1 MKRGHWQRWSSG
13 NPHAQWVKRAVAS
26 DGGDKRVEYR
36 RPNGSHTPRPP
47 RERYETVVARSRGVS
62 GMLVRCA
69 SQLFNAMRMRQL
81 PEHRRRIG
89 QSRAVLRA
97 VRQFTGAGYAARC
110 LAYLRNV
117 DPLVFEEVVLS
128 ALEDAGLFVLRN
140 QRYSGDGG
148 IDGKVWL
155 PGHGW
160 YAVQSKRY
168 GGHVNHQHVAAFG
181 EALCHHGLGAGLF
194 LHTGRSG
201 AAVYPHLTK
210 SNVVL
215 VSGASL
221 VQLVLGRRAGEVVW
235 S

>member
-13 NPHAQWVKRAVAS
+13 NVHARWVKRALAS
-26 DGGDKRVEYR
+26 DDGRERIEEEKAGG
-36 RPNGSHTPRPP
+36 SFAPRPP
-47 RERYETVVARSRGVS
+47 RERYEAVLASSRGVS

-69 SQLFNAMRMRQL
+69 SQLLNAVRLRRL
-81 PEHRRRIG
+81 TEHRRRIA

-97 VRQFTGAGYAARC
+97 VRQFRGDGYAARC
-110 LAYLRNV
+110 LAYLRSV

-148 IDGKVWL
+148 IDGRVWL
-155 PGHGW
+155 PGQGW

-168 GGHVNHQHVAAFG
+168 GGHVNHHHVAAFG
-181 EALCHHGLGAGLF
+181 EAICRHGFGAGLF

-210 SNVVL
+210 SKVVL

-221 VQLVLGRRAGEVVW
+221 VKLVLGRRAEDVVW
-235 S
+235 N

>member
-1 MKRGHWQRWSSG
+1 MKRGHWQCWSSG
-13 NPHAQWVKRAVAS
+13 DSHARLGQRAKVS
-26 DGGDKRVEYR
+26 DGGGERAAYR
-36 RPNGSHTPRPP
+36 RSGGPRPPRPP
-47 RERYETVVARSRGVS
+47 RERYEAVLTRTRGVS
-62 GMLVRCA
+62 SMLVRCA
-69 SQLFNAMRMRQL
+69 SQLFNAMRMRRQA
-81 PEHRRRIG
+81 EHRRRIG

-97 VRQFTGAGYAARC
+97 VRQFTGEGYAARC

-140 QRYSGDGG
+140 PRYSGDGG

-155 PGHGW
+155 PGYGW
-160 YAVQSKRY
+160 CAVQSKRY
-168 GGHVNHQHVAAFG
+168 GGHVNHHHVAAFG
-181 EALCHHGLGAGLF
+181 EVIFHHGFGAGLF

-201 AAVYPHLTK
+201 AAVYPHLTRSK
-210 SNVVL
+210 VVL

>member
-13 NPHAQWVKRAVAS
+13 SPHADMKGVVAGRGHGERAES
-26 DGGDKRVEYR
+26 TKLGGR
-36 RPNGSHTPRPP
+36 RTPRPP
-47 RERYETVVARSRGVS
+47 RERYKTVLASSRGVR
-62 GMLVRCA
+62 GILVRFA
-69 SQLFNAMRMRQL
+69 SQLLNAVRLHRL
-81 PEHRRRIG
+81 TEHRRRIA

-97 VRQFTGAGYAARC
+97 VRRFTGDGYAARC
-110 LAYLRNV
+110 LGYLRSV

-140 QRYSGDGG
+140 KRYSGDGG

-155 PGHGW
+155 PGDGW

-181 EALCHHGLGAGLF
+181 EAICHHGFGAGLF

-201 AAVYPHLTK
+201 GAVYPHLTRSK
-210 SNVVL
+210 VVL

-235 S
+235 N

>member
-1 MKRGHWQRWSSG
+1 
-13 NPHAQWVKRAVAS
+13 
-26 DGGDKRVEYR
+26 
-36 RPNGSHTPRPP
+36 
-47 RERYETVVARSRGVS
+47 
-62 GMLVRCA
+62 MLFRCA
-69 SQLFNAMRMRQL
+69 SQLFNAMRMRRL
-81 PEHRRRIG
+81 PDHRRRIS

-97 VRQFTGAGYAARC
+97 VRQFTGEGYAARC
-110 LAYLRNV
+110 LAYLRSV

-128 ALEDAGLFVLRN
+128 ALEDAGLFILRN

-181 EALCHHGLGAGLF
+181 EAICHHGVGAGLF

-201 AAVYPHLTK
+201 AAVYPHLAR

-221 VQLVLGRRAGEVVW
+221 VQLVLGRRAGEVAW
-235 S
+235 N

>member
-13 NPHAQWVKRAVAS
+13 NVHARWGKRAVAGDD
-26 DGGDKRVEYR
+26 DGESVEYR
-36 RPNGSHTPRPP
+36 KPGAVRAPRPP
-47 RERYETVVARSRGVS
+47 RERYEAVLARSRGVS

-69 SQLFNAMRMRQL
+69 SQLLNAVRLRRL
-81 PEHRRRIG
+81 TEHRRRIA

-148 IDGKVWL
+148 IDGKVWV

-181 EALCHHGLGAGLF
+181 QALCHHGLGAGLF

-201 AAVYPHLTK
+201 AAVYLHLTK
-210 SNVVL
+210 SKVVL

-235 S
+235 N

>member
-13 NPHAQWVKRAVAS
+13 NVYARWVKRALAS
-26 DGGDKRVEYR
+26 DDGRERIEEGKAGGSRVL
-36 RPNGSHTPRPP
+36 RPP
-47 RERYETVVARSRGVS
+47 RERYEAVLASSRGVS

-69 SQLFNAMRMRQL
+69 SQLLNAVRLRRL
-81 PEHRRRIG
+81 TEHRRRIA

-97 VRQFTGAGYAARC
+97 VRQFTGEGYAARC
-110 LAYLRNV
+110 LAYLRSV

-148 IDGKVWL
+148 IDGRVWL
-155 PGHGW
+155 PGQGW

-168 GGHVNHQHVAAFG
+168 GGHVNHHHVAAFG
-181 EALCHHGLGAGLF
+181 EAICHHGFGAGLF

-210 SNVVL
+210 SKVVL

-221 VQLVLGRRAGEVVW
+221 VKLVLGRRAEDVVW
-235 S
+235 N

>member
-13 NPHAQWVKRAVAS
+13 DSHARWVKRSVGGH
-26 DGGDKRVEYR
+26 DGGESVEYR
-36 RPNGSHTPRPP
+36 KPGAVRAPRPP
-47 RERYETVVARSRGVS
+47 RERYETVLARSRGVS

-69 SQLFNAMRMRQL
+69 SQLFNVMRMRRL

-97 VRQFTGAGYAARC
+97 VRQFEGEGYAARC

-128 ALEDAGLFVLRN
+128 SLEDAGLFVLRN
-140 QRYSGDGG
+140 AKYSGDGG

-155 PGHGW
+155 PGYGW
-160 YAVQSKRY
+160 CAVQSKRY
-168 GGHVNHQHVAAFG
+168 GGHVNHHHVAAFG
-181 EALCHHGLGAGLF
+181 EAICHHGFRAGLF

-210 SNVVL
+210 SKVVL

-235 S
+235 R

>member
-1 MKRGHWQRWSSG
+1 
-13 NPHAQWVKRAVAS
+13 
-26 DGGDKRVEYR
+26 
-36 RPNGSHTPRPP
+36 
-47 RERYETVVARSRGVS
+47 
-62 GMLVRCA
+62 MLVRCA
-69 SQLFNAMRMRQL
+69 SQLFNAIRMRRL
-81 PEHRRRIG
+81 PEHRRRVG

-97 VRQFTGAGYAARC
+97 VRQFEGEGYAARC
-110 LAYLRNV
+110 LAYLRSV

-128 ALEDAGLFVLRN
+128 ALEDAGLMVLRN

-155 PGHGW
+155 PGQGW

-168 GGHVNHQHVAAFG
+168 GGHVNHHHVAAFG
-181 EALCHHGLGAGLF
+181 EAIRHLGFGAGLF

-201 AAVYPHLTK
+201 AAVYTHLTK
-210 SNVVL
+210 SKVVL

-221 VQLVLGRRAGEVVW
+221 VRLVLGRRAGEEGW

>member
-13 NPHAQWVKRAVAS
+13 NPRARWGKRTVAGD
-26 DGGDKRVEYR
+26 DGRARIEEGKAG
-36 RPNGSHTPRPP
+36 GSGALRPP
-47 RERYETVVARSRGVS
+47 RERYEAVLASSRGVS

-69 SQLFNAMRMRQL
+69 SQLLNAVRLRRL
-81 PEHRRRIG
+81 TEHRRRIA

-97 VRQFTGAGYAARC
+97 VRQFRGDGYAARC
-110 LAYLRNV
+110 LAYLRSV

-148 IDGKVWL
+148 IDGRVWL
-155 PGHGW
+155 PGQGW

-168 GGHVNHQHVAAFG
+168 GGHVNHHHVAAFG
-181 EALCHHGLGAGLF
+181 EAICHHGFGAGLF

-210 SNVVL
+210 SKVVL

-221 VQLVLGRRAGEVVW
+221 VKLVLGRRAEDVVW
-235 S
+235 N

>member
-13 NPHAQWVKRAVAS
+13 NPRARWGKHTVAG
-26 DGGDKRVEYR
+26 DGREERIEDGKT
-36 RPNGSHTPRPP
+36 GSSRAPRPP
-47 RERYETVVARSRGVS
+47 RERYEAVLARTRGVS
-62 GMLVRCA
+62 CVLVRCA
-69 SQLFNAMRMRQL
+69 SQLFNAMRMRRL
-81 PEHRRRIG
+81 PEHRWRVG

-97 VRQFTGAGYAARC
+97 VRQFRGDGYAARC
-110 LAYLRNV
+110 LAYLRSV

-140 QRYSGDGG
+140 PRYSGDGG

-155 PGHGW
+155 PGQGW

-168 GGHVNHQHVAAFG
+168 GGHVNHHHVAAFG
-181 EALCHHGLGAGLF
+181 EAICRHGFGAGLF

-210 SNVVL
+210 SKVVL

-221 VQLVLGRRAGEVVW
+221 VKLVLGRRAEEVVW
-235 S
+235 N

>member
-13 NPHAQWVKRAVAS
+13 HPRARWVKRTVAG
-26 DGGDKRVEYR
+26 DGKEERIEDGK
-36 RPNGSHTPRPP
+36 PGGSRAPRAP
-47 RERYETVVARSRGVS
+47 RERYEAVLARSRGVS
-62 GMLVRCA
+62 GMLFRCA
-69 SQLFNAMRMRQL
+69 SQLFNAVRLRRL
-81 PEHRRRIG
+81 PDHRRRVS

-97 VRQFTGAGYAARC
+97 VRQFTGEGYAARC
-110 LAYLRNV
+110 LAYLRSV

-140 QRYSGDGG
+140 PRYSGDGG

-160 YAVQSKRY
+160 CAVQSKRY
-168 GGHVNHQHVAAFG
+168 GGHVNHHHVAAFG
-181 EALCHHGLGAGLF
+181 EAICHHGVGAGLF

-201 AAVYPHLTK
+201 AAVYPHLAR

-235 S
+235 N